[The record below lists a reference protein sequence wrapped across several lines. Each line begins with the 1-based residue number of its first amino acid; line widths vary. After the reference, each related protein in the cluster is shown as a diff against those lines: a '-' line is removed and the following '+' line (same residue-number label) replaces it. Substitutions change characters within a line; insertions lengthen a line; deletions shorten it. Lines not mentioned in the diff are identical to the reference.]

1 MQIKFNI
8 LTIFTLLAGI
18 ASGQIDLEKEELK
31 LNEELLNF
39 RTEFTAAGM
48 DKANISFA
56 SKMKDFLLLDG
67 AYTYTF
73 KHLETVAILDSPD
86 GKIRIVNW
94 NVEYPDFSYSFGGF
108 VLHKNN
114 KKVSIFELKDAFDPY
129 QSKPNGIVNET
140 NWYGAL
146 YYKIIPFLNGRNTE
160 YLLLG
165 WDGGTTGSNYKIL
178 DVLSVAKKHIYFGL
192 KI

>member
-114 KKVSIFELKDAFDPY
+114 KKVSIFELKDGQQFELENY
-129 QSKPNGIVNET
+129 VCQLHNSGHGV
-140 NWYGAL
+140 
-146 YYKIIPFLNGRNTE
+146 
-160 YLLLG
+160 LLQVRHPLIEDY
-165 WDGGTTGSNYKIL
+165 WCPIEQFQT
-178 DVLSVAKKHIYFGL
+178 F
-192 KI
+192 

>member
-114 KKVSIFELKDAFDPY
+114 KKVSIFELKDGQQF
-129 QSKPNGIVNET
+129 E
-140 NWYGAL
+140 L
-146 YYKIIPFLNGRNTE
+146 ENGR
-160 YLLLG
+160 
-165 WDGGTTGSNYKIL
+165 K
-178 DVLSVAKKHIYFGL
+178 FL
-192 KI
+192 KIKKRRTRFECKELDSGKIYLFSPHAEVVPAAPSAASSLR